1 MSGKGTLN
9 NMNRTLIGILCQK
22 IWLHACFTFQS
33 ISLSLIFNC
42 GINHSPTKKN
52 ERVQVGRMPLTMKS
66 SHWISQKLW
75 FETKLKKGTATR
87 GESNP
92 SDSVGSSSPQKPVN
106 QWWFQKETKPA
117 TVSAGKKISG
127 SNLRFIDLEKLVL
140 YLGDCFSRWH
150 FFDAFGILRCSW
162 CMEYL
167 PALHWNYVKRLC
179 GEMARHP
186 DPHWIDEQA
195 LKPRDSRK
203 LGGLAWQGMEPFWER
218 RVSELFCV
226 WETMMCVFEPR
237 NWNPK
242 KHGEKNSYSYTTH
255 HNPST
260 SWKKDRLILIIPRM
274 DPRLLHVTW

>member
-42 GINHSPTKKN
+42 GINHSPTKK
-52 ERVQVGRMPLTMKS
+52 T
-66 SHWISQKLW
+66 
-75 FETKLKKGTATR
+75 
-87 GESNP
+87 
-92 SDSVGSSSPQKPVN
+92 
-106 QWWFQKETKPA
+106 
-117 TVSAGKKISG
+117 SG
-127 SNLRFIDLEKLVL
+127 SKLDECPWLWKAAIEFHKVVIWNQIKKRNCYQGWIKSFWLCGFIISTKTSQPVMISERNKTGDRQCRKTNLWVEFKIYWSWNIGTVL
-140 YLGDCFSRWH
+140 GRLFFNVA

-167 PALHWNYVKRLC
+167 PAIHWNCWLRLC
-179 GEMARHP
+179 GEMARHA

-195 LKPRDSRK
+195 LKPHDSRK

-226 WETMMCVFEPR
+226 WETMMCF
-237 NWNPK
+237 WTK
-242 KHGEKNSYSYTTH
+242 KLKSLNHGEKNSYSYTTH

>member
-1 MSGKGTLN
+1 
-9 NMNRTLIGILCQK
+9 
-22 IWLHACFTFQS
+22 
-33 ISLSLIFNC
+33 
-42 GINHSPTKKN
+42 
-52 ERVQVGRMPLTMKS
+52 MKS

-75 FETKLKKGTATR
+75 FETKLKKGPATR

-106 QWWFQKETKPA
+106 QWWFQKETKLA

-127 SNLRFIDLEKLVL
+127 SNLLILKNWYCTWEIVFQCGIFV
-140 YLGDCFSRWH
+140 
-150 FFDAFGILRCSW
+150 DAFGILRCSW

-167 PALHWNYVKRLC
+167 PLHWNCWRNGWLC
-179 GEMARHP
+179 GNG
-186 DPHWIDEQA
+186 
-195 LKPRDSRK
+195 PRT
-203 LGGLAWQGMEPFWER
+203 LTGLMSKRWNLTTKTKTRWGKAWQGMEPFWER
-218 RVSELFCV
+218 RVSELFGVCF
-226 WETMMCVFEPR
+226 TMMCVFEPR

-242 KHGEKNSYSYTTH
+242 KHGEKNSYRYYTTH